1 MYNLL
6 YMCKEIK
13 DGENGEIPDDQNS
26 QAELKKNSV
35 EMKFFITGVKNSVA
49 ADMAD

>member
-6 YMCKEIK
+6 YRCKEIK
-13 DGENGEIPDDQNS
+13 DGENGENKDDQS
-26 QAELKKNSV
+26 DWAELKKNSV
-35 EMKFFITGVKNSVA
+35 EMKFFIVGVKNSVA